1 MRPMPRAPFRFS
13 PVRWLAHG
21 LLLGIVAACSTA
33 PEVGGHRH
41 RHTVTLTVAAQ
52 ELLPAAELAIPTFA
66 TVVWRNGGAVPIVVE
81 VDAAACNACE
91 TVLGFTATEH
101 GVRSVS
107 IPPQGVAT
115 LCFHDA
121 GRFTFLARGNGADQH
136 GMIVVGGAQ

>member
-1 MRPMPRAPFRFS
+1 MGPMPRAPIRFH
-13 PVRWLAHG
+13 PTRWLVHG
-21 LLLGIVAACSTA
+21 LLLGLVAACSAA
-33 PEVGGHRH
+33 PEADGHRH
-41 RHTVTLTVAAQ
+41 RHTVTLTVAEQA
-52 ELLPAAELAIPTFA
+52 LLPAAEVAIPAFA

-91 TVLGFTATEH
+91 TVLGFTATEQ

-121 GRFTFLARGNGADQH
+121 GRFPFLARGNGADQH
-136 GMIVVGGAQ
+136 GTIVVGGPQ